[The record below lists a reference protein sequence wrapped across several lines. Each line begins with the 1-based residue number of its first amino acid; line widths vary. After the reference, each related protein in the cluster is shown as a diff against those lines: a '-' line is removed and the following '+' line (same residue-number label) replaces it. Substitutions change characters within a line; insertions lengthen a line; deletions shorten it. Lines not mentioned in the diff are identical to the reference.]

1 MADPAVVFMG
11 AIFCACYL
19 VFLMI
24 VLAVGILSRLD
35 PVPFIKSSLFS
46 SFYTDSHTINMVYS
60 LIRTLYT
67 QEEGI
72 HWVWG

>member
-11 AIFCACYL
+11 AVFCACYL

-35 PVPFIKSSLFS
+35 PVFYRKESFIFLAFVW
-46 SFYTDSHTINMVYS
+46 T
-60 LIRTLYT
+60 
-67 QEEGI
+67 GI
-72 HWVWG
+72 

>member
-11 AIFCACYL
+11 AVFCACYL

-35 PVPFIKSSLFS
+35 PVILVNRS
-46 SFYTDSHTINMVYS
+46 
-60 LIRTLYT
+60 RLYL
-67 QEEGI
+67 
-72 HWVWG
+72 